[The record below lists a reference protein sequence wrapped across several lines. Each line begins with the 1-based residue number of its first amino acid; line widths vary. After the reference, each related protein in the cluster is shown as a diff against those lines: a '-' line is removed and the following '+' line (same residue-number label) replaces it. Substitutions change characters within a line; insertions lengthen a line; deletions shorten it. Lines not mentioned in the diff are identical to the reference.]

1 VVEKRPEVRCS
12 IGVEGDVEATE
23 REIVGGMANFMTT
36 LGDWTGLA
44 FLAPNGRLIEALI
57 VTFVMIG
64 LVVWKLRQPKPD
76 RPSTWAECIAG
87 AVFVFALF
95 LLMYAV
101 VPHEFITVSDK
112 YWNLSTSR
120 YIIKST
126 TAIPFATSWNWP
138 VSIDMQHGVR
148 DPLVVLIYI
157 AFFAGNIAMFVL
169 WQKRPTVSEAAEA
182 TPVPAGRSRFGRP
195 LKAKA

>member
-1 VVEKRPEVRCS
+1 
-12 IGVEGDVEATE
+12 
-23 REIVGGMANFMTT
+23 MANFTT
-36 LGDWTGLA
+36 TVGDWLGLD
-44 FLAPNGRLIEALI
+44 FLAPNGRLIISLL
-57 VTFVMIG
+57 VTFAMIVPI
-64 LVVWKLRQPKPD
+64 VVLLRRPKPD
-76 RPSTWAECIAG
+76 RPTTWAEAIGG
-87 AVFVFALF
+87 ATYVFALF

-101 VPHEFITVSDK
+101 VPHEFITVADK

-138 VSIDMQHGVR
+138 FSIDLQHGVR
-148 DPLVVLIYI
+148 DLLVVLIYLV
-157 AFFAGNIAMFVL
+157 FFAGNIALFVL

-182 TPVPAGRSRFGRP
+182 TPVAAGRSRFGRP